1 MTRTKSQFYL
11 GIIIGG
17 LVAVIIF
24 GYGLYEA
31 WDYFSGPAIAIS
43 SPKNGT
49 TLTEPLVEIQGVAI
63 NSAEVFLNGQRILT
77 NDKGEFKE
85 RLLLAEGYN
94 IIGLKVEDKF
104 KRTAE
109 QRLEL
114 VYKK

>member
-17 LVAVIIF
+17 LAAIIIV
-24 GYGLYEA
+24 GYALYEA
-31 WDYFSGPAIAIS
+31 WDYFSGPAITIA
-43 SPKNGT
+43 SPNNGA
-49 TLTEPLVEIQGVAI
+49 TLNEPLVEIQGTAI

-77 NDKGEFKE
+77 NDKGEFRE

-94 IIGLKVEDKF
+94 IIGLKAEDKF